1 MNPGLAET
9 ADPILSVR
17 ALRTQFTT
25 RDGVITA
32 VRDVSFE
39 LRAKQRLGIVG
50 ESGSGKSALALSIL
64 GLIEPPGR
72 VVSGEVRFRGHD
84 LRALSERELLRVRG
98 NDISLIFQDPMT
110 ALDPI
115 RRVGD
120 QLVEAIRA
128 HQNVSRSHAWRRG
141 VELLREVEIPFAD
154 RRVNDYPHQY
164 SGGMRQRVMIAIALA
179 NDPDVLIADEPTTAL
194 DVTTQA
200 QILDLL
206 ERLAVE
212 RGAAVILIT
221 HNLGI
226 VADFCDSVQVM
237 YAGRIVE
244 SAPLRHLF
252 SHPVHPYTEALLK
265 SVPRMG
271 RDKVGPLYSIS
282 GRPPSLATLP
292 RGCAFEPRCSLGG
305 GRKVCIEDAPP
316 IMEWHTPTG
325 SVMAE
330 CHFGADRFA
339 NHESLLERAD
349 G

>member
-1 MNPGLAET
+1 MNPSVAES
-9 ADPILSVR
+9 AEPVLSVR
-17 ALRTQFTT
+17 GLRTQFDT

-39 LRAKQRLGIVG
+39 LRPVQRLGIVG

-72 VVSGEVRFRGHD
+72 VVAGEVHFKGRNLRG
-84 LRALSERELLRVRG
+84 LSEPELCRVRG

-115 RRVGD
+115 RRVGE
-120 QLVEAIRA
+120 QLVEAIRV
-128 HQNVSRSHAWRRG
+128 HQKVSRRLAWRRAI
-141 VELLREVEIPFAD
+141 ELLREVEIPFAE

-164 SGGMRQRVMIAIALA
+164 SGGMRQRAMIAIALA
-179 NDPDVLIADEPTTAL
+179 NNPDVLIADEPTTAL

-206 ERLAVE
+206 ERLTIE

-244 SAPLRHLF
+244 RAPVRYLF
-252 SHPVHPYTEALLK
+252 AHPVHPYTEALLR
-265 SVPRMG
+265 SVPRTG
-271 RDKVGPLYSIS
+271 ADTVGPLYSIS
-282 GRPPSLATLP
+282 GLPPSLASLP
-292 RGCAFEPRCSLGG
+292 PGCAFEPRCSLGA
-305 GRKVCIEDAPP
+305 GRRVCIEEAPP
-316 IMEWHTPTG
+316 VLEWQTPGG

-330 CHFGADRFA
+330 CHFGDDRFA
-339 NHESLLERAD
+339 GHGMVMEGTD